1 MTRYRWVVLAL
12 MVMLTFINYVDRASL
27 SIVAPLIMKEFNLS
41 PSEMGVLFSGF
52 FVSYALFCFVGG
64 YVSDIYGPKKTIS
77 IAIVL
82 WSLFAA
88 APAIAW
94 SFASLFIFRVIF
106 GAGEGPVSSVTNKMI
121 NNWFPATER
130 AKAKGITDTG
140 MSLGAALAGPIVGL
154 IAVAYGWRISFII
167 LAAMG
172 LVWTLFWRK
181 MVTDLPKDHPKVS
194 PEELKEIEEGKIT
207 SSQTSEKLPL
217 SYYIKQPIIL
227 TTVVAFFATNYATYF
242 FLTWF
247 PSYLVMAHNLSIK
260 NMAIVSVI
268 PWLFGALGYG
278 LGGFISDYL
287 VKKFGNLVLARK
299 CVISVCLAG
308 AAASIAFCGLVS
320 TATAAVAL
328 MSFGIFFAYL
338 ATPSYWAIIQ
348 DSVNSN
354 SVGRVGGFVH
364 FLSNTAGIFA
374 PSITGY
380 TVQAS
385 GSFASAFFLTGGLA
399 ITGAI
404 LVALF
409 ARPIRESTVPNIR
422 I

>member
-1 MTRYRWVVLAL
+1 MKRYRWVVLGL
-12 MVMLTFINYVDRASL
+12 MVLLTFINYVDRASL
-27 SIVAPLIMKEFNLS
+27 SIVAPYVMEEFALS
-41 PSEMGVLFSGF
+41 PAQMGVLFSGF
-52 FVSYALFCFVGG
+52 FASYALFCFIGG
-64 YVSDIYGPKKTIS
+64 YVSDIYGPKKTIT
-77 IAIVL
+77 IALIL
-82 WSLFAA
+82 WSVFAA
-88 APAIAW
+88 APAVAW
-94 SFASLFIFRVIF
+94 SFASLLVFRILF

-154 IAVAYGWRISFII
+154 IAVQYGWRISFIT
-167 LAAMG
+167 LAVMG
-172 LVWTLFWRK
+172 FVWVIFWQRL
-181 MVTDLPKDHPKVS
+181 VTDLPKDHPHVS
-194 PEELKEIEEGKIT
+194 PAELQEIETGKVT
-207 SSQTSEKLPL
+207 SVQTTVKLPL
-217 SYYIKQPIIL
+217 SYYIKQPIIVA
-227 TTVVAFFATNYATYF
+227 TVVAFFATNYATYF

-287 VKKFGNLVLARK
+287 VKKLGKLVLARK
-299 CVISVCLAG
+299 LVISVCLAG
-308 AAASIAFCGLVS
+308 AAVSIGLCGLVS

-328 MSFGIFFAYL
+328 MSCGIFFAYL

-348 DSVNSN
+348 DSVQSD

-374 PSITGY
+374 PSVTGY
-380 TVQAS
+380 IVQVS
-385 GSFASAFFLTGGLA
+385 GHFTSAFFLTGGLA
-399 ITGAI
+399 ITGAL
-404 LVALF
+404 LVAVF
-409 ARPIRESTVPNIR
+409 AKPVKGSAAPGL
-422 I
+422 

>member
-1 MTRYRWVVLAL
+1 MKRYRWVVLGL
-12 MVMLTFINYVDRASL
+12 MVLLTFINYVDRASL
-27 SIVAPLIMKEFNLS
+27 SIVAPYVMKEFDLS
-41 PSEMGVLFSGF
+41 PAEMGVLFSGF
-52 FVSYALFCFVGG
+52 FASYALFCFIGG
-64 YVSDIYGPKKTIS
+64 YVSDIYGPKKTIT
-77 IAIVL
+77 IALIL
-82 WSLFAA
+82 WSVFAA
-88 APAIAW
+88 APAVAW
-94 SFASLFIFRVIF
+94 SFASLLVFRIVF

-154 IAVAYGWRISFII
+154 IAVQYGWRISFIT
-167 LAAMG
+167 LAMMG
-172 LVWTLFWRK
+172 FVWVIFWHRL
-181 MVTDLPKDHPKVS
+181 VTDLPKDHPHVS
-194 PEELKEIEEGKIT
+194 PAELQEIEAGKVT
-207 SSQTSEKLPL
+207 SIQTPAKLPL
-217 SYYIKQPIIL
+217 SYYIKQPIIVA
-227 TTVVAFFATNYATYF
+227 TIVAFFATNYATYF

-247 PSYLVMAHNLSIK
+247 SSYLVMAHNLSIK

-287 VKKFGNLVLARK
+287 VKKLGNLVLARK
-299 CVISVCLAG
+299 LVISVCLAG
-308 AAASIAFCGLVS
+308 AAVSIGLCGMVS

-328 MSFGIFFAYL
+328 MSCGIFFAYL

-348 DSVNSN
+348 DSVQSD

-380 TVQAS
+380 IVQVS
-385 GSFASAFFLTGGLA
+385 GHFTSAFFLTGGLA
-399 ITGAI
+399 ITGAL
-404 LVALF
+404 LVAVF
-409 ARPIRESTVPNIR
+409 AKPVKGSAAPGI
-422 I
+422 